1 MSNSCCFEGIF
12 ALLFSSTI
20 LISIFL
26 FNANLSMMNIRD
38 FIFINKAKSP
48 NKIRILDILGFD
60 TNADLSHSPEIVKEI
75 NENLI
80 TSDIES
86 EEILIDHQNNTEFY
100 PLLESELEQETS
112 IEQAPTN
119 TFEPINITS
128 QIKKIWT
135 DIESRRQWVVPAV
148 LITVTIV
155 LIVSATGIFINNRNR
170 QNEIINLYETLTKE
184 SNELINTLPEIITI
198 STDNFYSKY
207 DVSNS
212 SANLQLIESTIMEY
226 QRNLQN
232 RDDLDVNNN
241 LNNNL
246 NNVFTLVND
255 LDKLISYRILL
266 SEILIYEDLLI
277 ISDDLDIELLS
288 NQLSEISATSK
299 LNYEKLTEISEYTK
313 HTLLVGETLKSAED
327 LHGRLI
333 ASLRNNET
341 DVSNALL
348 IAINMNKEI
357 EQNSFNDAL
366 EIFKINKTNLYNS
379 LDTLP

>member
-1 MSNSCCFEGIF
+1 
-12 ALLFSSTI
+12 
-20 LISIFL
+20 
-26 FNANLSMMNIRD
+26 MMNIRD

-60 TNADLSHSPEIVKEI
+60 TNTDITHSPEIIKEI
-75 NENLI
+75 NENII
-80 TSDIES
+80 TSDIEN
-86 EEILIDHQNNTEFY
+86 EEVLIDQQNNTKFY
-100 PLLESELEQETS
+100 PLLNIDLEEGSS

-135 DIESRRQWVVPAV
+135 DIESRRKWLVPTV
-148 LITVTIV
+148 LITVTIF
-155 LIVSATGIFINNRNR
+155 LIISTVGIFINNRNR

-184 SNELINTLPEIITI
+184 SNELINTVPEIITI
-198 STDNFYSKY
+198 STDSFYSKY

-226 QRNLQN
+226 QRNLPN
-232 RDDLDVNNN
+232 RDDLVLNNN

-246 NNVFTLVND
+246 NNIFTLVND
-255 LDKLISYRILL
+255 LDMLISYRILL
-266 SEILIYEDLLI
+266 SEILIYDDLLT
-277 ISDDLDIELLS
+277 ISDDLDIDILS
-288 NQLSEISATSK
+288 NQLSEISAKSK
-299 LNYEKLTEISEYTK
+299 LNYEKLPDISEFK
-313 HTLLVGETLKSAED
+313 NHTLLIGETLNSAED

-357 EQNSFNDAL
+357 EQNSFNEAL
-366 EIFKINKTNLYNS
+366 QTFKINKTNLYNS
-379 LDTLP
+379 LNTLP

>member
-1 MSNSCCFEGIF
+1 
-12 ALLFSSTI
+12 
-20 LISIFL
+20 
-26 FNANLSMMNIRD
+26 MMNIRD
-38 FIFINKAKSP
+38 FIFINKAKNS

-60 TNADLSHSPEIVKEI
+60 TNTDIIHSPEILKEI
-75 NENLI
+75 DENLI
-80 TSDIES
+80 TSDIEN
-86 EEILIDHQNNTEFY
+86 EEILIEQNNNTELY
-100 PLLESELEQETS
+100 PYLEKDFKNEST
-112 IEQAPTN
+112 IEQASTN

-135 DIESRRQWVVPAV
+135 DLERRRQWVVPAV
-148 LITVTIV
+148 LITVSIF
-155 LIVSATGIFINNRNR
+155 LIVSTTGIFISNRNK

-184 SNELINTLPEIITI
+184 SNELIQTLPEIIAI

-226 QRNLQN
+226 QRNLPN
-232 RDDLDVNNN
+232 RDNFDTNIDTNNN
-241 LNNNL
+241 LNNIFIL
-246 NNVFTLVND
+246 LND

-266 SEILIYEDLLI
+266 SEILIYDDLLL
-277 ISDDLDIELLS
+277 ISDNIDIDLLS
-288 NQLSEISATSK
+288 NELSEISATSK
-299 LNYEKLTEISEYTK
+299 LNYEKLPDISEFNS
-313 HTLLVGETLKSAED
+313 HTLLLAETLKSAED

-357 EQNSFNDAL
+357 EQNSFYDSL

-379 LDTLP
+379 INSLP

>member
-1 MSNSCCFEGIF
+1 
-12 ALLFSSTI
+12 
-20 LISIFL
+20 
-26 FNANLSMMNIRD
+26 MMNIRD

-60 TNADLSHSPEIVKEI
+60 TNTDITQSTEIIKDL

-80 TSDIES
+80 TSHIES
-86 EEILIDHQNNTEFY
+86 EEILIEDENNTEIY
-100 PLLESELEQETS
+100 PLLSSDLEKESS
-112 IEQAPTN
+112 IEQAQTN

-135 DIESRRQWVVPAV
+135 DIESRRQWLVPVV
-148 LITVTIV
+148 LITVTIF

-170 QNEIINLYETLTKE
+170 QNEIMNLYETLTIE
-184 SNELINTLPEIITI
+184 SNELINTLPEIINI

-226 QRNLQN
+226 QRNLPN
-232 RDDLDVNNN
+232 RDDLNQNNN
-241 LNNNL
+241 LNNI
-246 NNVFTLVND
+246 FTLVND

-266 SEILIYEDLLI
+266 SEILIYDDLLI
-277 ISDDLDIELLS
+277 ITDDLDIDLLS

-299 LNYEKLTEISEYTK
+299 LNYEKLPEISEFNN
-313 HTLLVGETLKSAED
+313 HTLLLVETLKSAEN

-357 EQNSFNDAL
+357 EQDSFNDGL
-366 EIFKINKTNLYNS
+366 ELFKINKTSLYNS
-379 LDTLP
+379 LNTLP

>member
-1 MSNSCCFEGIF
+1 
-12 ALLFSSTI
+12 
-20 LISIFL
+20 
-26 FNANLSMMNIRD
+26 MMNIRD

-60 TNADLSHSPEIVKEI
+60 ANTDITHSPEILKEI
-75 NENLI
+75 NDNLI
-80 TSDIES
+80 TADIES
-86 EEILIDHQNNTEFY
+86 EEIIIEQQSNTEFY
-100 PLLESELEQETS
+100 PLLEKDLEKES
-112 IEQAPTN
+112 LIEQAPTN

-128 QIKKIWT
+128 KIKRIWT

-148 LITVTIV
+148 LITVTIF
-155 LIVSATGIFINNRNR
+155 LIVSATGIFVNNRNR

-198 STDNFYSKY
+198 STDTFYSKY

-226 QRNLQN
+226 ERNLPN
-232 RDDLDVNNN
+232 RDDLENNNN
-241 LNNNL
+241 LAKNL
-246 NNVFTLVND
+246 DNVFTLVND

-266 SEILIYEDLLI
+266 SEILIYEDLLNF
-277 ISDDLDIELLS
+277 SDDLDIDLLS

-299 LNYEKLTEISEYTK
+299 LNFEKLPEITEFKSHI
-313 HTLLVGETLKSAED
+313 LLMEETLKSAED

-333 ASLRNNET
+333 AALRNNET

-357 EQNSFNDAL
+357 EQNSFKDGL
-366 EIFKINKTNLYNS
+366 ETFKINKTNLYNS
-379 LDTLP
+379 LETLP

>member
-1 MSNSCCFEGIF
+1 
-12 ALLFSSTI
+12 
-20 LISIFL
+20 
-26 FNANLSMMNIRD
+26 MMNIRD

-60 TNADLSHSPEIVKEI
+60 TNTDITHSPEILKEI
-75 NENLI
+75 NDNLI
-80 TSDIES
+80 TADIES
-86 EEILIDHQNNTEFY
+86 EEIIIEEQSNTEFY
-100 PLLESELEQETS
+100 PLLEKDFETESS

-128 QIKKIWT
+128 QIKRIWT

-148 LITVTIV
+148 FITVTIF
-155 LIVSATGIFINNRNR
+155 LIVSATGIFVNNRNR

-184 SNELINTLPEIITI
+184 SNELINTLPEIISI
-198 STDNFYSKY
+198 STDIFYSKY

-226 QRNLQN
+226 ERNLPN
-232 RDDLDVNNN
+232 RDDLENNNN
-241 LNNNL
+241 LDNNL

-266 SEILIYEDLLI
+266 SEILIYEDLLN
-277 ISDDLDIELLS
+277 ISDDLDIDLLS

-299 LNYEKLTEISEYTK
+299 LNFEKLPDITEFNS
-313 HTLLVGETLKSAED
+313 HTLLMEETLKSAED

-333 ASLRNNET
+333 AALRNNET

-357 EQNSFNDAL
+357 EQNSFNDGL
-366 EIFKINKTNLYNS
+366 ETFRINKTNLYNS
-379 LDTLP
+379 LETLP

>member
-1 MSNSCCFEGIF
+1 
-12 ALLFSSTI
+12 
-20 LISIFL
+20 
-26 FNANLSMMNIRD
+26 MMNIRD

-60 TNADLSHSPEIVKEI
+60 TNTDITHSPEILKEI
-75 NENLI
+75 NDNLI
-80 TSDIES
+80 TADIES
-86 EEILIDHQNNTEFY
+86 EEIIIEQQSNTKFY
-100 PLLESELEQETS
+100 PLLEKDLETES
-112 IEQAPTN
+112 LIEQAPTN

-128 QIKKIWT
+128 KIKRIWT

-148 LITVTIV
+148 LITVTIF
-155 LIVSATGIFINNRNR
+155 LIVSATGIFVNNRNR

-198 STDNFYSKY
+198 STDIFYSKY
-207 DVSNS
+207 DVSNA

-226 QRNLQN
+226 ERNLPN
-232 RDDLDVNNN
+232 RDDLENINN
-241 LNNNL
+241 LDNNL

-266 SEILIYEDLLI
+266 SEILIYEDLLD
-277 ISDDLDIELLS
+277 ISDDLDIDLLS

-299 LNYEKLTEISEYTK
+299 LNFEKLPDITEFNS
-313 HTLLVGETLKSAED
+313 HTLLMEETLKSAED

-333 ASLRNNET
+333 AALRNNET

-357 EQNSFNDAL
+357 EQNSFNDGL
-366 EIFKINKTNLYNS
+366 ETFRINKTNLYNS
-379 LDTLP
+379 LETLP

>member
-1 MSNSCCFEGIF
+1 
-12 ALLFSSTI
+12 
-20 LISIFL
+20 
-26 FNANLSMMNIRD
+26 MNIRD

-60 TNADLSHSPEIVKEI
+60 TNNDITHSPEILKEI
-75 NENLI
+75 NDNLI
-80 TSDIES
+80 TEDIEN
-86 EEILIDHQNNTEFY
+86 EEIIIEQEGNTDFY
-100 PLLESELEQETS
+100 PLLEKALQTESS
-112 IEQAPTN
+112 IEQASTN

-148 LITVTIV
+148 FITVTIF

-170 QNEIINLYETLTKE
+170 QNEIIILYETLTKE
-184 SNELINTLPEIITI
+184 SNELINTLPEIISI

-226 QRNLQN
+226 ERNLPN
-232 RDDLDVNNN
+232 REDLDTDNN
-241 LNNNL
+241 LNTNL
-246 NNVFTLVND
+246 NNIFTLVND

-266 SEILIYEDLLI
+266 SEILIYEDLLV
-277 ISDDLDIELLS
+277 ISDDIDIDLLS

-299 LNYEKLTEISEYTK
+299 LNYEKLPDITEFEN
-313 HTLLVGETLKSAED
+313 HTLLLNETLKSAED

-333 ASLRNNET
+333 AALRNNEK
-341 DVSNALL
+341 DVSNAIL
-348 IAINMNKEI
+348 IAINMNKKI
-357 EQNSFNDAL
+357 EQDGFNDAL

-379 LDTLP
+379 LEALP

>member
-1 MSNSCCFEGIF
+1 
-12 ALLFSSTI
+12 
-20 LISIFL
+20 
-26 FNANLSMMNIRD
+26 MMNIRD
-38 FIFINKAKSP
+38 FIFINKAKNS

-60 TNADLSHSPEIVKEI
+60 TNTDIIHSPEILKEI
-75 NENLI
+75 DENLI
-80 TSDIES
+80 TSDIEN
-86 EEILIDHQNNTEFY
+86 EEILIEQNNNTEFY
-100 PLLESELEQETS
+100 PYLEKDFNNEST
-112 IEQAPTN
+112 IEQASTN

-135 DIESRRQWVVPAV
+135 DLERRRQWVVPAV
-148 LITVTIV
+148 LITVSIF
-155 LIVSATGIFINNRNR
+155 LIVSTTGIFISNRNK

-184 SNELINTLPEIITI
+184 SNELIQTLPEIIAI

-226 QRNLQN
+226 QRNLPN
-232 RDDLDVNNN
+232 RDNFDTNIETNNN
-241 LNNNL
+241 LNNIFIL
-246 NNVFTLVND
+246 LND

-266 SEILIYEDLLI
+266 SEILIYDDLLL
-277 ISDDLDIELLS
+277 ISDNIDIDLLS
-288 NQLSEISATSK
+288 NELSEISATSK
-299 LNYEKLTEISEYTK
+299 LNYEKLPDISEFNS
-313 HTLLVGETLKSAED
+313 HTLLLAETLKSAED

-357 EQNSFNDAL
+357 EQNSFYDSL

-379 LDTLP
+379 INSLP

>member
-60 TNADLSHSPEIVKEI
+60 TNTDITHSPEILKEI
-75 NENLI
+75 NDNLI
-80 TSDIES
+80 TADIES
-86 EEILIDHQNNTEFY
+86 EEIIIEQQSNTEFY
-100 PLLESELEQETS
+100 PLLEKDLETES
-112 IEQAPTN
+112 LIEQAPTN

-128 QIKKIWT
+128 KIKRIWT

-148 LITVTIV
+148 LITVTIF
-155 LIVSATGIFINNRNR
+155 LIVSATGIFVNNRNR
-170 QNEIINLYETLTKE
+170 QNEIINLYETLTEE

-198 STDNFYSKY
+198 STDIFYSKY
-207 DVSNS
+207 DVSNA

-226 QRNLQN
+226 ERNLPN
-232 RDDLDVNNN
+232 RDDLENINNLDNN
-241 LNNNL
+241 LNS
-246 NNVFTLVND
+246 VFALVND

-266 SEILIYEDLLI
+266 SEILIYEDLLV
-277 ISDDLDIELLS
+277 ISDDLDIDLLS

-299 LNYEKLTEISEYTK
+299 LNFEKLPDITEFNS
-313 HTLLVGETLKSAED
+313 HTLLMEETLKSAED

-333 ASLRNNET
+333 AALRNNET

-357 EQNSFNDAL
+357 EQNSFNDGL
-366 EIFKINKTNLYNS
+366 ETFRINKTNLYNS
-379 LDTLP
+379 LETLP

>member
-1 MSNSCCFEGIF
+1 
-12 ALLFSSTI
+12 
-20 LISIFL
+20 
-26 FNANLSMMNIRD
+26 MMNIRD

-60 TNADLSHSPEIVKEI
+60 TNTDITHSPEFIKEI
-75 NENLI
+75 NENLV
-80 TSDIES
+80 TSEIEN
-86 EEILIDHQNNTEFY
+86 EDLFTNNLNNTEFY
-100 PLLESELEQETS
+100 PLLETDLKKETS
-112 IEQAPTN
+112 IEKTTTK

-128 QIKKIWT
+128 QIKRIWS
-135 DIESRRQWVVPAV
+135 DIESRRQWVVPVV
-148 LITVTIV
+148 LITVTIF
-155 LIVSATGIFINNRNR
+155 LIVSATGIFISNRNK
-170 QNEIINLYETLTKE
+170 QNEIIILYETLTEE
-184 SNELINTLPEIITI
+184 SNELISTLPEIISI

-226 QRNLQN
+226 QRNLPN
-232 RDDLDVNNN
+232 REDLDPNNN
-241 LNNNL
+241 LDINL
-246 NNVFTLVND
+246 DNVFLLVND

-277 ISDDLDIELLS
+277 ISDDLDIDVLS

-299 LNYEKLTEISEYTK
+299 LNYEKLPDINEFESHI
-313 HTLLVGETLKSAED
+313 LLLNATLKSAED

-357 EQNSFNDAL
+357 EQNSFNEAL

-379 LDTLP
+379 LETLP

>member
-1 MSNSCCFEGIF
+1 
-12 ALLFSSTI
+12 
-20 LISIFL
+20 
-26 FNANLSMMNIRD
+26 MMNIRD

-60 TNADLSHSPEIVKEI
+60 TNTDITHSPEILKEI
-75 NENLI
+75 NDNLI
-80 TSDIES
+80 TADIES
-86 EEILIDHQNNTEFY
+86 EEIIEQQSSTDFY
-100 PLLESELEQETS
+100 PLLEKDLETES
-112 IEQAPTN
+112 LIEQAPTN

-128 QIKKIWT
+128 KIKRIWT

-148 LITVTIV
+148 LITVTIF
-155 LIVSATGIFINNRNR
+155 LIVSATGIFVNNRNR

-198 STDNFYSKY
+198 STDIFYSKY
-207 DVSNS
+207 DVSNA

-226 QRNLQN
+226 ERNLPN
-232 RDDLDVNNN
+232 RDDLENINN
-241 LNNNL
+241 LDNNL

-266 SEILIYEDLLI
+266 SEILIYEDLLN
-277 ISDDLDIELLS
+277 ISDDLDIDLLS
-288 NQLSEISATSK
+288 NQLSEVSATSK
-299 LNYEKLTEISEYTK
+299 LNFEKLPDITEFNS
-313 HTLLVGETLKSAED
+313 HTLLMEETLKSAED

-333 ASLRNNET
+333 AALRNNET

-357 EQNSFNDAL
+357 EQNSFNDGL
-366 EIFKINKTNLYNS
+366 ETFRINKTNLYNS
-379 LDTLP
+379 LETLP

>member
-1 MSNSCCFEGIF
+1 
-12 ALLFSSTI
+12 
-20 LISIFL
+20 
-26 FNANLSMMNIRD
+26 MMNIRD

-60 TNADLSHSPEIVKEI
+60 TNTDITQSPEIIKDI
-75 NENLI
+75 KENLI

-86 EEILIDHQNNTEFY
+86 EEILIEHENNTEFY
-100 PLLESELEQETS
+100 PLLDSDLEKESS
-112 IEQAPTN
+112 IEQAQTK

-148 LITVTIV
+148 LITVTIF
-155 LIVSATGIFINNRNR
+155 LIVSATGIFINNRNK

-184 SNELINTLPEIITI
+184 SNELINTLPEIINI

-226 QRNLQN
+226 QRNLPN
-232 RDDLDVNNN
+232 RDDLDLNNN

-246 NNVFTLVND
+246 NNIFTLVND

-266 SEILIYEDLLI
+266 SEILIYKDLLI
-277 ISDDLDIELLS
+277 ITDDLDIDLLS

-299 LNYEKLTEISEYTK
+299 LNYEKLPEISEFNS
-313 HTLLVGETLKSAED
+313 HTLLLAETLKSAED

-348 IAINMNKEI
+348 IAINMNKKI
-357 EQNSFNDAL
+357 EQDSFNDGL
-366 EIFKINKTNLYNS
+366 ELFKINKTNLYNS
-379 LDTLP
+379 LDSLP

>member
-1 MSNSCCFEGIF
+1 
-12 ALLFSSTI
+12 
-20 LISIFL
+20 
-26 FNANLSMMNIRD
+26 MMNIRD

-60 TNADLSHSPEIVKEI
+60 TNTDITHSPEILKEI
-75 NENLI
+75 NDNLI
-80 TSDIES
+80 TADIES
-86 EEILIDHQNNTEFY
+86 EEIIIEQQSNTEFY
-100 PLLESELEQETS
+100 PLLEKDLETES
-112 IEQAPTN
+112 LIEQAPTN

-128 QIKKIWT
+128 KIKRIWT

-148 LITVTIV
+148 LITVTIF
-155 LIVSATGIFINNRNR
+155 LIVSATGIFVTNRNK

-184 SNELINTLPEIITI
+184 SNELIKTLPEIITI
-198 STDNFYSKY
+198 STDIFYSKY

-226 QRNLQN
+226 ERNLPN
-232 RDDLDVNNN
+232 RDDLENINN
-241 LNNNL
+241 LDNNL

-266 SEILIYEDLLI
+266 SEILIYEDLLN
-277 ISDDLDIELLS
+277 ISDDLDIDLLS

-299 LNYEKLTEISEYTK
+299 LNFEKLPDITEFKS
-313 HTLLVGETLKSAED
+313 HTLLMEETLKSAED

-333 ASLRNNET
+333 AALRNNET

-357 EQNSFNDAL
+357 EQNSFNDGL
-366 EIFKINKTNLYNS
+366 ETFRINKTNLYNS
-379 LDTLP
+379 LETLP

>member
-1 MSNSCCFEGIF
+1 
-12 ALLFSSTI
+12 
-20 LISIFL
+20 
-26 FNANLSMMNIRD
+26 MNIRD

-60 TNADLSHSPEIVKEI
+60 TNNDITHSPEILKEI
-75 NENLI
+75 NDNLI
-80 TSDIES
+80 TEDIEN
-86 EEILIDHQNNTEFY
+86 EEIIIEQEGNTDFY
-100 PLLESELEQETS
+100 PLLEKALQTESS
-112 IEQAPTN
+112 IEQASTN

-148 LITVTIV
+148 FITVTIF

-170 QNEIINLYETLTKE
+170 QNEIIILYETLTKE
-184 SNELINTLPEIITI
+184 SNELINTLPEIISI

-226 QRNLQN
+226 ERNLPN
-232 RDDLDVNNN
+232 REDLDTDNN
-241 LNNNL
+241 LNTNL
-246 NNVFTLVND
+246 NNIFTLVND

-266 SEILIYEDLLI
+266 SEILIYEDLLN
-277 ISDDLDIELLS
+277 ISDDIDIDLLS

-299 LNYEKLTEISEYTK
+299 LNYEKLPDITEFEN
-313 HTLLVGETLKSAED
+313 HTLLLNETLKSAED

-333 ASLRNNET
+333 AALRNNEK
-341 DVSNALL
+341 DVSNAIL
-348 IAINMNKEI
+348 IAINMNKKI
-357 EQNSFNDAL
+357 EQDGFNDAL

-379 LDTLP
+379 LEALP

>member
-1 MSNSCCFEGIF
+1 
-12 ALLFSSTI
+12 
-20 LISIFL
+20 
-26 FNANLSMMNIRD
+26 MMNIRD

-60 TNADLSHSPEIVKEI
+60 TNTEITHSPEILKEI
-75 NENLI
+75 NDNLI
-80 TSDIES
+80 TADIES
-86 EEILIDHQNNTEFY
+86 EEIIIEEQSNTEFY
-100 PLLESELEQETS
+100 PLLEKDFETESS

-128 QIKKIWT
+128 QIKRIWT

-148 LITVTIV
+148 LITITIF
-155 LIVSATGIFINNRNR
+155 LIVSATGIFVNNRNR

-184 SNELINTLPEIITI
+184 SNELINTLPEIISI
-198 STDNFYSKY
+198 STDIFYSKY

-226 QRNLQN
+226 ERNLPN
-232 RDDLDVNNN
+232 RDDLEDNNN
-241 LNNNL
+241 LDNNL

-266 SEILIYEDLLI
+266 SEILIYEDLLN
-277 ISDDLDIELLS
+277 ISDDLDIDLLS

-299 LNYEKLTEISEYTK
+299 LNFEKLPEITEFKS
-313 HTLLVGETLKSAED
+313 HTLLMEETLKSAED

-333 ASLRNNET
+333 AALRNNET

-357 EQNSFNDAL
+357 EQNSFNDGL
-366 EIFKINKTNLYNS
+366 ETFRINKTNLYNS
-379 LDTLP
+379 LETLP

>member
-1 MSNSCCFEGIF
+1 MATIF
-12 ALLFSSTI
+12 
-20 LISIFL
+20 
-26 FNANLSMMNIRD
+26 
-38 FIFINKAKSP
+38 
-48 NKIRILDILGFD
+48 
-60 TNADLSHSPEIVKEI
+60 
-75 NENLI
+75 
-80 TSDIES
+80 
-86 EEILIDHQNNTEFY
+86 
-100 PLLESELEQETS
+100 
-112 IEQAPTN
+112 
-119 TFEPINITS
+119 
-128 QIKKIWT
+128 
-135 DIESRRQWVVPAV
+135 
-148 LITVTIV
+148 

-170 QNEIINLYETLTKE
+170 QNEITSLYETLTKE

-226 QRNLQN
+226 QRNLPN
-232 RDDLDVNNN
+232 RDDLDVNND

-246 NNVFTLVND
+246 NNIFTLVND

-277 ISDDLDIELLS
+277 ITDELDIDLLS

-299 LNYEKLTEISEYTK
+299 LNYEKLPDIVEFET
-313 HTLLVGETLKSAED
+313 HTLLVGETLNSAED

-341 DVSNALL
+341 DLSNTLL

>member
-1 MSNSCCFEGIF
+1 
-12 ALLFSSTI
+12 
-20 LISIFL
+20 
-26 FNANLSMMNIRD
+26 MMNIRD

-60 TNADLSHSPEIVKEI
+60 TNNDITHSPEILKEI
-75 NENLI
+75 NDNLI
-80 TSDIES
+80 TEDIEN
-86 EEILIDHQNNTEFY
+86 EEIIIEQEGNTDFY
-100 PLLESELEQETS
+100 PLLEKALQTESS
-112 IEQAPTN
+112 IEQASTN

-148 LITVTIV
+148 FITVTIF

-170 QNEIINLYETLTKE
+170 QNEIIILYETLTKE
-184 SNELINTLPEIITI
+184 SNELINTLPEIISI

-226 QRNLQN
+226 ERNLPN
-232 RDDLDVNNN
+232 REDLDTDNN
-241 LNNNL
+241 LNTNL
-246 NNVFTLVND
+246 NNIFTLVND

-266 SEILIYEDLLI
+266 SEILIYEDLLV
-277 ISDDLDIELLS
+277 ISDDIDIDLLS

-299 LNYEKLTEISEYTK
+299 LNYEKLPDITEFENHI
-313 HTLLVGETLKSAED
+313 LLLNETLKSAED

-333 ASLRNNET
+333 ASLRNNEK
-341 DVSNALL
+341 DVSNAIL
-348 IAINMNKEI
+348 IAINMNKKI
-357 EQNSFNDAL
+357 EQDGFNDAL

-379 LDTLP
+379 LEALP

>member
-1 MSNSCCFEGIF
+1 
-12 ALLFSSTI
+12 
-20 LISIFL
+20 
-26 FNANLSMMNIRD
+26 MMNIRD

-60 TNADLSHSPEIVKEI
+60 TNTDITHSPEILKEI
-75 NENLI
+75 NDNLI
-80 TSDIES
+80 TADIES
-86 EEILIDHQNNTEFY
+86 EEIIIEEQSNTEFY
-100 PLLESELEQETS
+100 PLLVKDFETESS

-128 QIKKIWT
+128 QIKRIWT

-148 LITVTIV
+148 LITVTIF
-155 LIVSATGIFINNRNR
+155 LIVSATGIFVNNRNR

-198 STDNFYSKY
+198 STDIFYSKY
-207 DVSNS
+207 DVSNA

-226 QRNLQN
+226 ERNLPN
-232 RDDLDVNNN
+232 RDDLENNNN
-241 LNNNL
+241 LDNNL

-266 SEILIYEDLLI
+266 SEILIYEDLLN
-277 ISDDLDIELLS
+277 ISDDLDIDLLS
-288 NQLSEISATSK
+288 NQLSEVSATSK
-299 LNYEKLTEISEYTK
+299 LNFEKLPDITEFNS
-313 HTLLVGETLKSAED
+313 HTLLMEETLKSAED

-333 ASLRNNET
+333 AALRNNET

-357 EQNSFNDAL
+357 EQNSFNDGL
-366 EIFKINKTNLYNS
+366 ETFRINKTNLYNS
-379 LDTLP
+379 LETLP

>member
-1 MSNSCCFEGIF
+1 
-12 ALLFSSTI
+12 
-20 LISIFL
+20 
-26 FNANLSMMNIRD
+26 MMNIRD

-60 TNADLSHSPEIVKEI
+60 TNTNITHTPEILKDI
-75 NENLI
+75 SDNLI
-80 TSDIES
+80 TSEIEN
-86 EEILIDHQNNTEFY
+86 EEILIDHQNNSEFY
-100 PLLESELEQETS
+100 PLLESNLEKNSS

-135 DIESRRQWVVPAV
+135 DIERRRQWVVPAV
-148 LITVTIV
+148 LITVTIF

-170 QNEIINLYETLTKE
+170 QNEIINLYETLTIE

-226 QRNLQN
+226 QRNLPN
-232 RDDLDVNNN
+232 RDDLDANNN
-241 LNNNL
+241 LNDNL
-246 NNVFTLVND
+246 NNIFTLVND

-266 SEILIYEDLLI
+266 SEILIYEELLV
-277 ISDDLDIELLS
+277 ISDDLDIDLLS

-299 LNYEKLTEISEYTK
+299 LNYEKLPDIIEFNS
-313 HTLLVGETLKSAED
+313 HTLLLDETLKSAED

-357 EQNSFNDAL
+357 EQNSFYDAL
-366 EIFKINKTNLYNS
+366 ELFKLNKTNLYNS
-379 LDTLP
+379 LNTLP